1 MNFRNL
7 PFSGRLPEFVCAA
20 LLGVS
25 CVSVTGCATPET
37 PPAIE
42 HAVTVAK
49 KNLPGPISRSA
60 QGVFDG
66 ETVAYTAAIEST
78 PVEIGI
84 DGKGADIVSFSYV
97 AQQATDDRPV
107 LFVFNG
113 GPIAASLWLH
123 IGAVGPYRVS
133 LPDDISQSET
143 AATLIPN
150 TDSPLNVA
158 DIVLFDP
165 ASTGY
170 SRVRDGVDPSVY
182 YSVEADGAQCA
193 DFIEAWLAA
202 HGRTGSPVFILG
214 ESYGTIRAAEAAGQ
228 LAERGPEHAANGV
241 FLMGQ
246 AVNIIEYA
254 QRKENIISYVAS
266 LPTLAATAWELG
278 KVDKIGKTFQGFMAE
293 AKAFGETEYLTAL
306 YQGNKVDPQTRDAVA
321 AKLEAFT
328 GIPAAYY
335 VEHNNRISK
344 ETYRVELLKADD
356 LILGRSDARYTG
368 QNQPGADPASVL
380 SSVYEDAFRNYIKS
394 VFGFEVGDDYKLYA
408 NVDEW
413 IYGPPSPFA
422 AFAFGKRLD
431 PAFAANP
438 DFRLFI
444 GNGYQD
450 TMTTVGASD
459 YAVSQSDWPLDRVR
473 TAYYKGGH
481 MAYSVDESAKAFG
494 ADIREWITGAPH
506 AGAGE

>member
-20 LLGVS
+20 LLGVT
-25 CVSVTGCATPET
+25 CVPITGCATAET

-42 HAVTVAK
+42 QVAPVAK
-49 KNLPGPISRSA
+49 QYFHGPISRSGK
-60 QGVFDG
+60 GVFGG
-66 ETVAYTAAIEST
+66 ETVAYTAAIEVT
-78 PVEIGI
+78 PVEIGVN
-84 DGKGADIVSFSYV
+84 GKGADIVSFSYV
-97 AQQATDDRPV
+97 AQYPTDNRPV

-113 GPIAASLWLH
+113 GPISASLWLH

-133 LPDDISQSET
+133 LPDDLSKSKA
-143 AATLIPN
+143 AATLILN
-150 TDSPLNVA
+150 TYSPLNVA

-165 ASTGY
+165 ASTGF
-170 SRVRDGVDPSVY
+170 SRVREGVDPSVY
-182 YSVEADGAQCA
+182 YSVEADAAQCA

-202 HGRTGSPVFILG
+202 HGRTGAPVFILG
-214 ESYGTIRAAEAAGQ
+214 ESYGTIRAVEAAGQ
-228 LAERGPEHAANGV
+228 LAERGPDHAADGV

-278 KVDKIGKTFQGFMAE
+278 KVNKTGNTFEGFMAE

-344 ETYRVELLKADD
+344 ETYRAELLKTDG

-368 QNQPGADPASVL
+368 PSQPGADPASVL
-380 SSVYEDAFRNYIKS
+380 SSVYEDAFRDYIKS
-394 VFGFEVGDDYKLYA
+394 VFGFEVGDDYKLSA
-408 NVDEW
+408 DVEEW
-413 IYGPPSPFA
+413 FYGPPSPFA
-422 AFAFGKRLD
+422 AFAYGKRLD

-438 DFRLFI
+438 DFRLVI

-459 YAVSQSDWPLDRVR
+459 YAVSQSEWPLDRVR
-473 TAYYKGGH
+473 TSYYKGGH
-481 MAYSVDESAKAFG
+481 MAYSVEDSAKAFG
-494 ADIREWITGAPH
+494 ADIREWITGAPL